1 MSEVLYYSKNC
12 EKCQKLLQQISK
24 SVIKDKIHF
33 VCIDNRKIKQ
43 GRVFIILENNQEI
56 MLPPKVDRV
65 PALLLINNNQIIFGD
80 NIYNYLKPEENI
92 IDKTIK
98 NSNVEPDCFSFN
110 GFSSSNIASDNF
122 SFLDQNNDS
131 MLAQGDGGLR
141 QLYNYSTISSNQ
153 KIETPPDDYAPDTIG
168 NVSLDKL
175 QQERNISIK

>member
-98 NSNVEPDCFSFN
+98 NTNVEPDCFSFN

-122 SFLDQNNDS
+122 SFLDQNSDDLS
-131 MLAQGDGGLR
+131 AKGEGGMR
-141 QLYNYSTISSNQ
+141 QLYSYATVNYSD
-153 KIETPPDDYAPDTIG
+153 KIETPPDDYVPDKVNESNYKDYETA
-168 NVSLDKL
+168 
-175 QQERNISIK
+175 RNSIQ